1 MEKDNSKAYSE
12 VIEILKLIDDEKL
25 LEALPMEMLEV
36 LKSKA
41 DPEYKPQISSEIL
54 LEEQNLQPET
64 LHILSWIAMKYW
76 NVEGENKE
84 DFGLNIKDNKEE
96 QLNKKDDVDI
106 QLEDKQDKENV
117 KQESL
122 NKQDIQQEENKTQIE
137 KEEKV
142 NSLKSEQS
150 KIREINTTLP
160 IAHNQLKWYEKIR
173 IKIIEFIN
181 KLFRRNK

>member
-76 NVEGENKE
+76 NAEGENKE
-84 DFGLNIKDNKEE
+84 DFELNIENNKENE
-96 QLNKKDDVDI
+96 DI
-106 QLEDKQDKENV
+106 Q
-117 KQESL
+117 QEKL
-122 NKQDIQQEENKTQIE
+122 NKQDDENIQQEENKTQIE
-137 KEEKV
+137 EEEKINV
-142 NSLKSEQS
+142 LKSERS
-150 KIREINTTLP
+150 KINEINTTLP
-160 IAHNQLKWYEKIR
+160 IAHNQLKWYEKIK

>member
-1 MEKDNSKAYSE
+1 MEKDNNSKAYSE

-54 LEEQNLQPET
+54 LEEQNLQSET
-64 LHILSWIAMKYW
+64 LPILSWIAMKYW

-84 DFGLNIKDNKEE
+84 IYELNIEGNKKEHSVEEVKQENLNEKDNENIQQEKID
-96 QLNKKDDVDI
+96 KKDD
-106 QLEDKQDKENV
+106 E
-117 KQESL
+117 
-122 NKQDIQQEENKTQIE
+122 DIQQGEISH
-137 KEEKV
+137 EEKINV
-142 NSLKSEQS
+142 LKSEQS
-150 KIREINTTLP
+150 RIKEINTTLP
-160 IAHNQLKWYEKIR
+160 IAHNQLKWYEKIK

>member
-64 LHILSWIAMKYW
+64 LQILSWIAVKYW
-76 NVEGENKE
+76 NSEGENKE
-84 DFGLNIKDNKEE
+84 NE
-96 QLNKKDDVDI
+96 DI
-106 QLEDKQDKENV
+106 QQEKLDKKGV
-117 KQESL
+117 KDVQQESL
-122 NKQDIQQEENKTQIE
+122 NKQDNEHKQQEENKTQTE
-137 KEEKV
+137 KEEKI
-142 NSLKSEQS
+142 NDIKNEQS
-150 KIREINTTLP
+150 RIKEINTTLP
-160 IAHNQLKWYEKIR
+160 IAHNQLKWYEKIK

-181 KLFRRNK
+181 KLFKRNK